1 MPIDDFKVFNLD
13 YEGKE
18 INTALGNSLRKGN
31 ATGGGIESID
41 NDQFI
46 VGQYNTV
53 SSDYSFAVGNGTV
66 SSRSNAFEV
75 KRDGSIAINKTIDC
89 NAFPENQNKTGA
101 KGWFI
106 TAYRQQIPTQLMWVI
121 QLSDKQVPY
130 SEITDGLKSD
140 LPAVTNFDVFK
151 PGQTLTFYNDYHYI
165 NKLVI
170 LQLGSNKNE
179 LLVRALY
186 QNNQQALPVRLMS
199 LYPFRYG
206 VYISGRVEGNE
217 NNIVFDDSLIDAGPS
232 PLTFNSLTI
241 GYDNVIGGYTSSII
255 GMGNRSYGQY
265 SLTVGKDCNS
275 SGYGTLN
282 VGANNELHSEKTLI
296 VGMNN
301 DSEFN
306 YNYVFGR
313 YLKPTENNQMLI
325 GVGKSDG
332 SEIALPKNTRFAIL
346 DSSLRLSYSLTEGLK
361 VSNGVSTTTVN
372 ASTSIST
379 NEIKSSTTGYTKI
392 GNIRTTNTGSI
403 NIGTSNSLSDKGGYL
418 IGSNNKSTAATENC
432 FVLGYGNNVSGPESV
447 TIGSLNTNEKT
458 KAMLIGSELTSS
470 DRDQIIVGRG
480 NATIASNI
488 RFAVGGAVDSVNKKT
503 VFTIDISGNVKATGD
518 VADKNG
524 TTIAALLARIQALE
538 AKVK

>member
-1 MPIDDFKVFNLD
+1 MAIDDFKVFNLD

-31 ATGGGIESID
+31 ATGEGIESID

-46 VGQYNTV
+46 VGQYNKV

-106 TAYRQQIPTQLMWVI
+106 TAYRCQNPTQLMWVI
-121 QLSDKQVPY
+121 QLSDTQVPY

-403 NIGTSNSLSDKGGYL
+403 NIGTSNSLSNKGGYL

-488 RFAVGGAVDSVNKKT
+488 RFAIGGAVDSVNKKT
-503 VFTIDISGNVKATGD
+503 VFTVDTSGNVKATGD
-518 VADKNG
+518 IADKNG

>member
-403 NIGTSNSLSDKGGYL
+403 NIGTSNSLSNKGGYL

-488 RFAVGGAVDSVNKKT
+488 RFAIGGAVNSVNKKT
-503 VFTIDISGNVKATGD
+503 VFTVDTSGNVKATGD
-518 VADKNG
+518 IADKNG